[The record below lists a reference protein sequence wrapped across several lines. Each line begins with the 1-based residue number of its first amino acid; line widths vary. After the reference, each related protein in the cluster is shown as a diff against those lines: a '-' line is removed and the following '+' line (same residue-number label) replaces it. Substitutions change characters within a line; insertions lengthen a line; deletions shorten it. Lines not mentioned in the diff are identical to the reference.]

1 MKQTENMKKLLVTI
15 VMLMGVSASTSFAHD
30 YIFVNNIVKTDVKS
44 DLSVKALEGLKFK
57 VTAFN
62 LAEKAIVELKDKDG
76 DVLYKEVITETAF
89 AKILDMA
96 SLPDGSYTIVLTT
109 GGSSV
114 KKPFEITTSLVR
126 NAVALS
132 K

>member
-1 MKQTENMKKLLVTI
+1 MKKLIVVI

-30 YIFVNNIVKTDVKS
+30 HMFVNNIVES
-44 DLSVKALEGLKFK
+44 DLSVKTLDGLKFK

-62 LAEKAIVELKDKDG
+62 LTDKSIVEVKAQGG
-76 DVLYKEVITETAF
+76 DVLYKEVITEASF
-89 AKILDMA
+89 AKILNLA
-96 SLPDGSYTIVLTT
+96 SLPDGNYTIVLTS
-109 GGSSV
+109 GEQSV
-114 KKPFEITTSLVR
+114 KKPFEIKTQVVR